1 MPNLS
6 ELLEVATEAAWAA
19 GRHTLAYFNT
29 TVAIELKADTSEVTQ
44 ADREAEQI
52 CRKIIGRHFPTHG
65 ILGEEY
71 GETQGTA
78 PIRWIVDP
86 IDGTKTFVR
95 GVPLYGTL
103 VGVEVDGDPKVGVI
117 YLPALDEMVTGAEG
131 MPALWNG
138 RPCHVSETGKLSEA
152 LVCTYDQQAWRQEPG
167 FEKLVAGAKLT
178 RTWADCYG
186 YVLVATGR
194 AEICLDPI
202 MAIWDS
208 AALLPVIESAGGR
221 FTDIQGVRTIR
232 SRTALA
238 TNGILHE
245 EALSFFRG
253 TTGT

>member
-29 TVAIELKADTSEVTQ
+29 TVAIEIKPDQSPVTQ
-44 ADREAEQI
+44 ADKEAEQI
-52 CRKIIGRHFPTHG
+52 CRRIIGRHFPAHG
-65 ILGEEY
+65 IVGEEF
-71 GETQGTA
+71 GETAGTV

-103 VGVEVDGDPKVGVI
+103 VGVEVEGKPKVGVI

-138 RPCHVSETGKLSEA
+138 RPCHVSPMRQLSEA
-152 LVCTYDQQAWRQEPG
+152 LVCTYDQQAWRDEPG
-167 FEKLVAGAKLT
+167 FDRLVAGAQLT

-221 FTDIQGVRTIR
+221 FTDLQGNRTIR

-238 TNGILHE
+238 TNGALHDQ
-245 EALSFFRG
+245 ALSFFNPRSA
-253 TTGT
+253 

>member
-29 TVAIELKADTSEVTQ
+29 TVAIEIKPDKSPVTQ
-44 ADREAEQI
+44 ADKEAEQI
-52 CRKIIGRHFPTHG
+52 CRTIIAKHFPDHG
-65 ILGEEY
+65 ILGEEG
-71 GETQGTA
+71 GESKGTV

-86 IDGTKTFVR
+86 IDGTISFVR

-103 VGVEVDGDPKVGVI
+103 VAVEVEGEPKVGVI
-117 YLPALDEMVTGAEG
+117 YLPALDEMVTGAAG
-131 MPALWNG
+131 MQALWNG
-138 RPCHVSETGKLSEA
+138 RPCHVSAKTQMSEA
-152 LVCTYDQQAWRQEPG
+152 MVCTYDQQAWKNQPG
-167 FEKLVAGAKLT
+167 FERLTASAKLT

-194 AEICLDPI
+194 AEVCLDPI
-202 MAIWDS
+202 MAIWDN

-221 FTDIQGVRTIR
+221 FTDLQGTRTIR

-238 TNGILHE
+238 TNGTLHE
-245 EALSFFRG
+245 EALSFFNPPSV
-253 TTGT
+253 

>member
-1 MPNLS
+1 MPHLS

-29 TVAIELKADTSEVTQ
+29 TVGIEIKADMSPVTQ
-44 ADREAEQI
+44 ADKEAELI
-52 CRKIIGRHFPTHG
+52 CRRIISRHFPTHG
-65 ILGEEY
+65 IVGEEH
-71 GETQGTA
+71 GETKGTV

-86 IDGTKTFVR
+86 IDGTKTFVH

-103 VGVEVDGDPKVGVI
+103 IGVEVEGEPKVGVI

-138 RPCHVSETGKLSEA
+138 RPCHVSPMRQLSEA
-152 LVCTYDQQAWRQEPG
+152 LVCTYDQQAWKGEPG
-167 FEKLVAGAKLT
+167 FDRLVAGAQLT

-221 FTDIQGVRTIR
+221 FTDLQGNRTIK

-238 TNGILHE
+238 TNGALHE
-245 EALSFFRG
+245 QALSFFNPPSA
-253 TTGT
+253 